1 MLEYNCLNVGIKGL
15 YVFYI
20 VNCLDFEMFCFILVV
35 VNKLKLL
42 LSFVVGGF
50 LGDVFLYLLF
60 EVWVIVDKG
69 EFV

>member
-1 MLEYNCLNVGIKGL
+1 
-15 YVFYI
+15 
-20 VNCLDFEMFCFILVV
+20 MFCFILVV